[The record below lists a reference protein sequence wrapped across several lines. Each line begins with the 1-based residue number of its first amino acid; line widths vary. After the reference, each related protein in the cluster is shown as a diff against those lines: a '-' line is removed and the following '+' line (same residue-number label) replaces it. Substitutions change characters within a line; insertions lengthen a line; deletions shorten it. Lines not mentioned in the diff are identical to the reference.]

1 MHKYLFKI
9 LLLSLLAVY
18 PEVGLLYHMI
28 ILWFYMNA
36 FPAERKAKT
45 KHETKTNVKI
55 IKIATMQCDSC
66 LSFVIP
72 FYIILPTN
80 PAVQIFHPFCM
91 DTYCFKNIAVQ
102 GQTVLGLNSSLGNLL
117 ANLSLSFLICTMEMT
132 LYDVWKETSTIPG
145 TEYLINGNQY
155 L

>member
-1 MHKYLFKI
+1 MTHNEISSTTQQRF
-9 LLLSLLAVY
+9 LLLQLRA
-18 PEVGLLYHMI
+18 E
-28 ILWFYMNA
+28 A
-36 FPAERKAKT
+36 DRREKKKERKAKT